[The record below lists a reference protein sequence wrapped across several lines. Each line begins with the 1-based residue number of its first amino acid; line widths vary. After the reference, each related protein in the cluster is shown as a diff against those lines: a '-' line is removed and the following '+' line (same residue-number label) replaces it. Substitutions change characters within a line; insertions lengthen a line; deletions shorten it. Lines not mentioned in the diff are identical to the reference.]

1 MRHYEIVVL
10 VHPDQSSQVEGM
22 MGRYR
27 TMIERGEGIVHRM
40 EDWGR
45 RPLAFIINKVRKAH
59 YFVMNIECD
68 QSVLDEVENS
78 FKFNDAIL
86 RNLIMSRK
94 EAITEKSLL
103 AFEAEE
109 ELKNKM
115 RRGDYQRK
123 HKSSYAK
130 SNEAAKASAS
140 AQTTKEGEA

>member
-1 MRHYEIVVL
+1 MKHYEVVVL

-27 TMIERGEGIVHRM
+27 TMVERGNGVVHRM

-45 RPLAFIINKVRKAH
+45 RQLAFIINKVRKAH

-68 QSVLDEVENS
+68 QAILDEVQNS
-78 FKFNDAIL
+78 FKYNDAIL
-86 RNLIMSRK
+86 RNLVIKRK
-94 EAITEKSLL
+94 EAITEKSHL
-103 AFEAEE
+103 AFAAEE

-123 HKSSYAK
+123 SKGHSGYA
-130 SNEAAKASAS
+130 
-140 AQTTKEGEA
+140 T